1 MLLDGIEQLYKASMT
16 NDDNDDDDDN
26 EKKWDPMNEKMML
39 KAPCNLFLCAKI
51 ASRFTG
57 YL

>member
-16 NDDNDDDDDN
+16 DDNDDDD
-26 EKKWDPMNEKMML
+26 KKWDPMNEKMML